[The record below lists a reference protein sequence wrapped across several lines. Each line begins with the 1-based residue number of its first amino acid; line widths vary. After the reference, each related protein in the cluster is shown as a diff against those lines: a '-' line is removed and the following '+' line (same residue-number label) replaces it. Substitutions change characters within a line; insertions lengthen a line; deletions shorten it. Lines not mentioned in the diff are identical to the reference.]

1 MKKWIALLLAGILLL
16 SGAAAAEEA
25 PAAEEDLS
33 AWEDWV
39 NPYPDRDYGELKVGN
54 PTPMDGK
61 FFTGMWGNATSD
73 IDVRSLVHGYRL
85 TTWGEDT
92 GIFRKSNH
100 VVSGM
105 MIADDPEG
113 NRVYTMA
120 LYDDLY
126 FSDGTKITAW
136 DYAFSVL
143 FQAAPEIAETGGR
156 PANLSYLLGYE
167 EYISGEAQ
175 GFAGVRVK
183 NDRVIEF
190 TVKHEYLPYFFELY
204 RLSFCPFPIR
214 EIAPGCKVYDDG
226 EGCYIGN
233 EDPAVEDRIFTAELL
248 QETVMDPEYG
258 YLSHPTV
265 GSGPY
270 VLTGWDAETLTCTF
284 EINPYFK
291 GDEEGNVP
299 AIPKLRYTLARNEDM
314 VERLRADE
322 FQLLNKVTRKDSIQA
337 GMELVG
343 SGLGYTMTNY
353 PRIGLTF
360 ITFTPDR
367 PALQEQNVRKAI
379 SYCFEKEETVDEYTG
394 GYGLPM
400 DGLIGL
406 GQWMYGMVNGTSEYP
421 AELPENPTSKDQQD
435 YYEAVAA
442 WEALSLDG
450 LKHYGLDVGEA
461 IRLLEENGWTLNGDG
476 IRCKEKDGETL
487 TLDLTCAYP
496 ETNITAESLLNRLV
510 PHLAEAGIRLTL
522 VPMDMKTLL
531 RSYNDRDIEATDM
544 FYLGDDF
551 NVEFDPQLFFLPG
564 DPEAPYEDTLAWVH
578 AQMHE
583 YARQMCETDPHDA
596 LGFVQKWILF
606 QEHLSD
612 MLPMI
617 PVYTNVYFDFY
628 TSDLGNYNIRK
639 YITWGDAIVPSAYY
653 NAGQAMADLAAEK
666 AAEREAAGEEA
677 DGLEEFED
685 GQ

>member
-1 MKKWIALLLAGILLL
+1 MKKRIALLLAGFLLL
-16 SGAAAAEEA
+16 SGIAAAEG
-25 PAAEEDLS
+25 PAGPDLEPEEETDLAS
-33 AWEDWV
+33 WENWV
-39 NPYPDRDYGELKVGN
+39 NPYPDRDYEELTVGN

-73 IDVRSLVHGYRL
+73 IDVRSLVHGYYL
-85 TTWGEDT
+85 TTWGSEE
-92 GIFRKSNH
+92 GLFRKSNH

-113 NRVYTMA
+113 NRVYTIA

-136 DYAFSVL
+136 DYAFSAL

-156 PANLSYLLGYE
+156 PVDMSYLAGYE
-167 EYISGEAQ
+167 EYVSGEAAA
-175 GFAGVRVK
+175 FAGVHVK

-204 RLSFCPFPIR
+204 RLCFCPYPIR
-214 EIAPGCKVYDDG
+214 EIAPGCRVYDDG

-233 EDPAVEDRIFTAELL
+233 EDPTVTGKIFTAELL

-270 VLTGWDAETLTCTF
+270 VLTGWDEKTHTCTF
-284 EINPYFK
+284 RINPYFK

-299 AIPKLRYTLARNEDM
+299 TIPKLRYTLACNEDM
-314 VERLRADE
+314 TELLRGDE
-322 FQLLNKVTRKDSIQA
+322 FQLLNKVTRMDSIQKGA
-337 GMELVG
+337 ELTA
-343 SGLGYTMTNY
+343 SGLGYTMANY

-367 PALQEQNVRKAI
+367 PALQELNVRKAI
-379 SYCFEKEETVDEYTG
+379 SYCFEKTETVDEYTG

-406 GQWMYGMVNGTSEYP
+406 GQWMYSVVNGTMDYP
-421 AELPENPTSKDQQD
+421 AELPENPTPQEQQAYD
-435 YYEAVAA
+435 ETVRE
-442 WEALSLDG
+442 WGQLSLDG
-450 LKHYGLDVGEA
+450 LTHYEADTEKA

-476 IRCKEKDGETL
+476 IRSKETGGGTV

-531 RSYNDRDIEATDM
+531 RSYNDRDIEEIDM
-544 FYLGDDF
+544 FYLGDAF

-564 DPEAPYEDTLAWVH
+564 DPETPYEDTLAWVH

-596 LGFVQKWILF
+596 LGFVKKWIVF

-612 MLPMI
+612 WLPMI

-628 TSDLGNYNIRK
+628 TSDLANYNIRN
-639 YITWGDAIVPSAYY
+639 YITWGCAIVPASYY

-666 AAEREAAGEEA
+666 AAA
-677 DGLEEFED
+677 DD
-685 GQ
+685 Q

>member
-16 SGAAAAEEA
+16 SGIAAAEEA

-143 FQAAPEIAETGGR
+143 FQAAPAIAETGGR
-156 PANLSYLLGYE
+156 PVDLGYLLGYE

-183 NDRVIEF
+183 NDRLIEF
-190 TVKHEYLPYFFELY
+190 TVKHEYLPYFFELF

-233 EDPAVEDRIFTAELL
+233 EDPAVEERIFTVELL

-299 AIPKLRYTLARNEDM
+299 TIPKLRYTLARNEDM
-314 VERLRADE
+314 VERLRADD

-337 GMELVG
+337 GTELVG
-343 SGLGYTMTNY
+343 SGLGYSMTNY

-379 SYCFEKEETVDEYTG
+379 SCCFEKEETVDEYTG

-406 GQWMYGMVNGTSEYP
+406 GQWMYRMVSGAAEYP
-421 AELPENPTSKDQQD
+421 EVLPENPTSKEQQD
-435 YYEAVAA
+435 YYEAIAA

-450 LKHYGLDVGEA
+450 LKHYGPDVGEA

-476 IRCKEKDGETL
+476 IRSKEKDGETL

-531 RSYNDRDIEATDM
+531 RSYNDRDIEEIDM

-551 NVEFDPQLFFLPG
+551 NVEFDPQLFFLQG

-583 YARQMCETDPHDA
+583 YARLMCETDPHDA
-596 LGFVQKWILF
+596 LGFVKKWIVF

-612 MLPMI
+612 WLPMI

-628 TSDLGNYNIRK
+628 TSDLANYNIRN
-639 YITWGDAIVPSAYY
+639 YITWGCAIVPASYY

-666 AAEREAAGEEA
+666 AAAA
-677 DGLEEFED
+677 DD
-685 GQ
+685 Q

>member
-1 MKKWIALLLAGILLL
+1 MKKRIALLLAGFLLL
-16 SGAAAAEEA
+16 SGIAAAEE
-25 PAAEEDLS
+25 PAAAEGEDLS
-33 AWEDWV
+33 AWTDWV
-39 NPYPDRDYGELKVGN
+39 NPYPDRNYEELTVGN

-73 IDVRSLVHGYRL
+73 IDVRSLVHGYYL
-85 TTWGEDT
+85 TTWGSKE
-92 GIFRKSNH
+92 GLFRKSNH

-113 NRVYTMA
+113 NRVYTIA
-120 LYDDLY
+120 LYDDPY

-156 PANLSYLLGYE
+156 PVNMSYLAGYE
-167 EYISGEAQ
+167 EYVSGEATA
-175 GFAGVRVK
+175 FAGVHVK
-183 NDRVIEF
+183 NDRLIEF
-190 TVKHEYLPYFFELY
+190 TVRHEYLPYFFELY
-204 RLSFCPFPIR
+204 RLCFCPYPIR
-214 EIAPGCKVYDDG
+214 EIAPGCRVYDDG

-233 EDPAVEDRIFTAELL
+233 GDPTVPGKIFTAELL
-248 QETVMDPEYG
+248 QETVMDPEFG

-270 VLTGWDAETLTCTF
+270 VLTGWDEETHTCTF
-284 EINPYFK
+284 RINPYFK

-299 AIPKLRYTLARNEDM
+299 TIPKLRYTLARNEDM
-314 VERLRADE
+314 TELLRGDE
-322 FQLLNKVTRKDSIQA
+322 FQLLNKVTRKDSIQK
-337 GMELVG
+337 GTELVG
-343 SGLGYTMTNY
+343 SGLGYTMANY

-379 SYCFEKEETVDEYTG
+379 SYCFEKAETVDEYTG

-406 GQWMYGMVNGTSEYP
+406 GQWMYSVVNGTMDYP
-421 AELPENPTSKDQQD
+421 AELPENPTSLEQQT
-435 YYEAVAA
+435 YYETVAE
-442 WEALSLDG
+442 WEKLSLDS
-450 LKHYGLDVGEA
+450 LKHYEA
-461 IRLLEENGWTLNGDG
+461 DTEEAVRLLEENGWTLNRDG
-476 IRCKEKDGETL
+476 IRSKEAGGETV

-496 ETNITAESLLNRLV
+496 DANITAESLLNRLV
-510 PHLAEAGIRLTL
+510 PRLAEAGIRLTL

-531 RSYNDRDIEATDM
+531 QSYNDRDIEGIDM

-564 DPEAPYEDTLAWVH
+564 DPEAPQEDTLAWVH
-578 AQMHE
+578 AQMYE

-596 LGFVQKWILF
+596 LGFVQKWIVF

-612 MLPMI
+612 WLPMI

-628 TSDLGNYNIRK
+628 TSDLANYNIRN
-639 YITWGDAIVPSAYY
+639 YITWGCAVVPASYY

-666 AAEREAAGEEA
+666 AAA
-677 DGLEEFED
+677 DD
-685 GQ
+685 Q